1 MLPVEI
7 KKSKNN
13 ASQEKLKHMYRFM
26 IKIDYFD
33 QKGAKNLENTIPLT
47 SIFTC
52 LSELRK

>member
-1 MLPVEI
+1 MLPEEI
-7 KKSKNN
+7 RKSKNN
-13 ASQEKLKHMYRFM
+13 TSQEKLKYMNHFM

-47 SIFTC
+47 CILNC